1 MKKRTI
7 INGLLSMLITC
18 TVVVLLNL
26 WMKGIP
32 CLGLP
37 NVEDI
42 TRVEI
47 IDRRYSQE
55 PKVYSDGEKVDLA
68 RNVANFLNYKPGEV
82 TDYEKVIT
90 IRYEMNDGEIVEISA
105 NETTVFWKEKVHV
118 LKDDKTF
125 MNLVEGIFFLE
136 ESVEA
141 EVAGTPSTEMT
152 LGTELG
158 VSSAEV
164 TLKTEEGML
173 SAEEIL
179 KTEESMSSAEAAFE
193 TEGDMSSAEM
203 LQETDEVRFSNS
215 NGQIL
220 KQLDVMSIE
229 TFPLSRYYLCKAD
242 LYAYTKEE
250 LRLLRNAVYAFHG
263 AEFQSKD
270 LREYFERMSWY
281 QGTIPTAEFPERR
294 LNDAERANVALIKKL
309 ESQEGLLIDGV
320 DYQAEYEALEET
332 EYLPWLDLYRET
344 ALYADMTEAE
354 DLGIYYVVK
363 GEIGIP
369 LTITEKQV
377 QELES
382 GEELEL
388 VVNEITGETMM
399 LSKIPGSMP
408 GVQSYYFY
416 EPGTK
421 PDQYTMDASAYFSE
435 ELGAYIL
442 WWFSD
447 DTIMKIV
454 YEGDICILKGA
465 VKGGHV
471 SLELASMDQ
480 QLIRLPKPGED
491 SWSTGLGGNYVRH
504 DGRGYITAV
513 FNLSD

>member
-136 ESVEA
+136 ESVEVEA
-141 EVAGTPSTEMT
+141 AGTPSTKTILKKE
-152 LGTELG
+152 EG
-158 VSSAEV
+158 VSSAE
-164 TLKTEEGML
+164 E
-173 SAEEIL
+173 
-179 KTEESMSSAEAAFE
+179 AFE
-193 TEGDMSSAEM
+193 TEGDILSAEM

-215 NGQIL
+215 SGQIL

-354 DLGIYYVVK
+354 DFGIYYVVK

-377 QELES
+377 QALES
-382 GEELEL
+382 GEELAL